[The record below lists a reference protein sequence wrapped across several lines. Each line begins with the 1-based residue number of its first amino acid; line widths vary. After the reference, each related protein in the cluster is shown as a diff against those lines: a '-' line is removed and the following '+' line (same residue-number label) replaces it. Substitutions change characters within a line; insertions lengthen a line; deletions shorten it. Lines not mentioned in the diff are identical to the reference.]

1 MKLGLVFLLVVG
13 QQTLHKSKHAKLKLP
28 TSSESPSLT
37 LQPAS
42 PSLIFNILCF
52 QETEYLR
59 NVVGRIHSLQP
70 NVVIVHKSVSGI
82 AQDMLRSFGICLIVD
97 VKMSVLYRLSRCF
110 QCDIVSSIDSNIGKP
125 KLGTCAQFE
134 IKKFP
139 NTTDETKAIIILKS
153 NYNPKGCSVL
163 LRGAPLDELIKV
175 KRVAMLLLF
184 SRYNWRFE
192 LSFLS
197 EEFASP
203 MTEANDETEKGKIDS
218 NSNNQ
223 FANALKKYDLSISP
237 NVEFPLP
244 YLETESGRKCALR
257 SQFPTNLYYSKEW
270 ATVNPNLNADQ
281 CRHIAKEVS

>member
-1 MKLGLVFLLVVG
+1 M
-13 QQTLHKSKHAKLKLP
+13 
-28 TSSESPSLT
+28 
-37 LQPAS
+37 
-42 PSLIFNILCF
+42 
-52 QETEYLR
+52 
-59 NVVGRIHSLQP
+59 VGRILSLQP

-97 VKMSVLYRLSRCF
+97 VKMSVLDRLSRCF

-139 NTTDETKAIIILKS
+139 NTTDETKAIIILTS

-184 SRYNWRFE
+184 ARYNWRFE

-197 EEFASP
+197 EEFASEIS
-203 MTEANDETEKGKIDS
+203 EANSSDETEDKETQLPS
-218 NSNNQ
+218 TNQ
-223 FANALKKYDLSISP
+223 FANALRRYALSISP

-244 YLETESGRKCALR
+244 YLETEPGRKCALR
-257 SQFPTNLYYSKEW
+257 SQFPPNLYYSKEW
-270 ATVNPNLNADQ
+270 ETNNPNTNVDQ
-281 CRHIAKEVS
+281 CRYVAKEVNICVMDSGKLFFSCHSLSSL